1 MGYLGNQITTIFPTS
16 ISVDSATI
24 SGNTTVG
31 GTLGV
36 TGATT
41 LSNTLGVT
49 GVSTLSDN
57 IVFGAS
63 GKGVHLGVTSSTSS
77 NLVDDYEEGSGFA
90 DIEDGNGNSYTF
102 YEQDGQYNRLVYTKI
117 GRLVFFTCRFYT
129 SSTGSVVSS
138 AGARITGLPFTAIS
152 SVPAGAGSIH
162 NAYVAMNTSSAVVFS
177 GMIQEGTTYMSL
189 HKQDD
194 DGDFSN
200 LTMSELGGCRIEVN
214 GMYHTA

>member
-1 MGYLGNQITTIFPTS
+1 MALTKVLGTGIEDNPTIAGNLT
-16 ISVDSATI
+16 V
-24 SGNTTVG
+24 SGT
-31 GTLGV
+31 
-36 TGATT
+36 
-41 LSNTLGVT
+41 
-49 GVSTLSDN
+49 STLADN
-57 IVFGAS
+57 LVFSGS
-63 GKGVHLGVTSSTSS
+63 GKGVHLGVTSATSS

-138 AGARITGLPFTAIS
+138 AGARITGLPFTAVG

-200 LTMSELGGCRIEVN
+200 LTMAELGGCRIEVN
-214 GMYHTA
+214 GMYQTA